1 MAVTVQ
7 LGDNFERG
15 PARELFKFTVI
26 SGGPRAF
33 SFHYDVAADG
43 RFLAITRPKDEV
55 VERAAITVVLNW
67 QAGLKK

>member
-7 LGDNFERG
+7 W
-15 PARELFKFTVI
+15 AITS
-26 SGGPRAF
+26 SGRF
-33 SFHYDVAADG
+33 SPHYDVAADG

-55 VERAAITVVLNW
+55 VERAAIAVVLNW